1 LLERSPSKEG
11 DMRRIVL
18 AAATAALLIGVPA
31 VAAPFPDRIDL
42 PDGFAPEGITI
53 APGGTFYT
61 GSLVNGSIYRGSV
74 RTGDGSVL
82 VPAQEG
88 RIAVGMKID
97 HKLLYVAGG
106 DTGDAYV
113 YDASSGAE
121 VRFYNLVA
129 SGFINDVVVTR
140 DAAWFTDSFNPVLYK
155 VPIAPNGTPGA
166 PSDVEVVSLTGDI
179 VFAPGFNV
187 NGIDATP
194 DGSTLIIVQSNT
206 GKLFTVDPQTGVTS
220 EIDLGPDDVSSGDG
234 LLLDG
239 FDLYVVQNFLNVI
252 AKVRLG
258 SDLSSGVVVSRTT
271 DDGFDIP
278 TTVAEF
284 GNRLYLVN
292 ARFTTPPGPDVDY
305 WITKIR
311 KP

>member
-1 LLERSPSKEG
+1 
-11 DMRRIVL
+11 MRRIVL

-31 VAAPFPDRIDL
+31 AAAPFPDRIDL
-42 PDGFAPEGITI
+42 PDGFSPEGITI

-61 GSLVNGSIYRGSV
+61 GSLVNGAIYRGSV
-74 RTGDGSVL
+74 RTGQGSVL
-82 VPAQEG
+82 VPPQEG
-88 RIAVGMKID
+88 RIAVGLKI
-97 HKLLYVAGG
+97 HRKLLYVAGG

-113 YDASSGAE
+113 YDARSGDE
-121 VRFYNLVA
+121 VRVYNLVA
-129 SGFINDVVVTR
+129 SGFINDVVVTQ

-155 VPIAPNGTPGA
+155 VPIAPNGRPGA
-166 PSDVEVVSLTGDI
+166 QSDVEVVPLTGDI
-179 VFAPGFNV
+179 VFMPDFNV

-206 GKLFTVDPQTGVTS
+206 GKLFTVDSQTGVTS
-220 EIDLGPDDVSSGDG
+220 EIDLGRDDVSSGDG

-258 SDLSSGVVVSRTT
+258 SDLSSGRVVSRTT

-292 ARFTTPPGPDVDY
+292 ARFTTPSGPDVDY

>member
-1 LLERSPSKEG
+1 
-11 DMRRIVL
+11 MRRLVIAV
-18 AAATAALLIGVPA
+18 ATASLLIAVPA
-31 VAAPFPDRIDL
+31 AAAPFPDRIDL
-42 PDGFAPEGITI
+42 PDGFFPEGIAI

-61 GSLVNGSIYRGSV
+61 GSLVNGAVYRGSV
-74 RTGDGSVL
+74 RTGEGSLL

-88 RIAVGMKID
+88 RIAVGMKVNRE
-97 HKLLYVAGG
+97 LLYVAGG

-113 YDASSGAE
+113 YDARSGAE

-129 SGFINDVVVTR
+129 SGFVNDVVVTN

-155 VPIAPNGTPGA
+155 VPIAPNGGPGTQ
-166 PSDVEVVSLTGDI
+166 SDVEVVPLTGDL
-179 VFAPGFNV
+179 VFVDGFNV

-194 DGSTLIIVQSNT
+194 DGSTLIVVQSNT

-220 EIDLGPDDVSSGDG
+220 EIDLGVDDVISGDG

-239 FDLYVVQNFLNVI
+239 FDLYVVQNFLNIV

-271 DDGFDIP
+271 DDGFDVP

>member
-1 LLERSPSKEG
+1 
-11 DMRRIVL
+11 MRRIIL
-18 AAATAALLIGVPA
+18 AAATAALFMGVPA
-31 VAAPFPDRIDL
+31 AAAQFPDRIEL
-42 PDGFAPEGITI
+42 PDGFFPEGIAI

-61 GSLVNGSIYRGSV
+61 GSLVNGAIYRGSV
-74 RTGDGSVL
+74 RTGEGSLL
-82 VPAQEG
+82 VGPQEG
-88 RIAVGMKID
+88 RIAVGLKID
-97 HKLLYVAGG
+97 HELLYVAGG

-113 YDASSGAE
+113 YDARSGAE
-121 VRFYNLVA
+121 VRFYDLVA
-129 SGFINDVVVTR
+129 SGFVNDVVVTK
-140 DAAWFTDSFNPVLYK
+140 DAAWFTDSVNPVLYK
-155 VPIAPNGTPGA
+155 VPIARNGTPGA
-166 PSDVEVVSLTGDI
+166 PSDVEVVPLTGDI
-179 VFAPGFNV
+179 VFVPGFNV

-206 GKLFTVDPQTGVTS
+206 GKLFTVDPQTGDTA
-220 EIDLGPDDVSSGDG
+220 EIDLGPDDVSFGDG
-234 LLLDG
+234 ILLDG
-239 FDLYVVQNFLNVI
+239 FDLYVVQNFFNVV

-271 DDGFDIP
+271 DDAFDVP